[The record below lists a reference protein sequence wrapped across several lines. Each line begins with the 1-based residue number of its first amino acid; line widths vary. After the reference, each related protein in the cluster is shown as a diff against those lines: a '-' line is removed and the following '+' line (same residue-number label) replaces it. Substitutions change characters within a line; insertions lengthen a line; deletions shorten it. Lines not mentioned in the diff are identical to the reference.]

1 MPIRGERGAPTFDQK
16 QPNDLGRYFEQL
28 ETLFARCQVQDDA
41 DKKKF
46 AVSFVRSTV
55 ADSWEALPEYKDN
68 TKTYVHFKER
78 LFEIYNQVSLCYI
91 LSDLDQLVGEQ
102 QRLEM

>member
-68 TKTYVHFKER
+68 TKTYVHFMER